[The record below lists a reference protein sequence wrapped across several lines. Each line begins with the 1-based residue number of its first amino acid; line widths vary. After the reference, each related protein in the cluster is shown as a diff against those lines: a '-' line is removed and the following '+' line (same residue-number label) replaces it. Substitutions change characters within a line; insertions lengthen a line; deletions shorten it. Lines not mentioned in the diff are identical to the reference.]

1 MSKKITISIHQP
13 GYIPWLGFFKKI
25 SSSDIFVFLDDV
37 KFVRKQWQ
45 SRNRIRTNQGSQW
58 LSVPAK
64 PNMGKNLNDVKI
76 DHITRWSLNHKKT
89 IQDSYKKSLFFQN
102 YWNFFDELYDEKFE
116 KLIDLNLKII
126 LYLMKVLKIDTKV
139 ILSSELNIKETK
151 SDRILAICKKL
162 DADIYL
168 SGAMG
173 VSYLN
178 INDFSENNIKVEI
191 QNFQHPIYKQIYEP
205 FIPNMASID
214 LLFNEG
220 ENAAKILRKA
230 KNF

>member
-1 MSKKITISIHQP
+1 MSKKITVSIHQP
-13 GYIPWLGFFKKI
+13 GYLPWLGFFKKI

-45 SRNRIRTNQGSQW
+45 SRNKIRTNQGSQW

-64 PNMGKNLNDVKI
+64 NGMIKNLNDVKI
-76 DHITRWSLNHKKT
+76 DHNTEWGLNHKKD
-89 IQDSYKKSLFFQN
+89 IQFNYKKSPFFQN

-139 ILSSELNIKETK
+139 ILSSELNIKKTK

-173 VSYLN
+173 VDYLN
-178 INDFSENNIKVEI
+178 INDFSENNIKVEF

-220 ENAAKILRKA
+220 ENAAKIIREA

>member
-13 GYIPWLGFFKKI
+13 GYLPWLGFFKKI
-25 SSSDIFVFLDDV
+25 SSSDVFVFLDDV
-37 KFVRKQWQ
+37 KFVRKQWHN
-45 SRNRIRTNQGSQW
+45 RNKIRTSQGSHW

-64 PNMGKNLNDVKI
+64 SNVSKNLNDVEI
-76 DHITRWSLNHKKT
+76 DHSTTWSLNHKKT
-89 IQDSYKKSLFFQN
+89 IQFSYKKSPFFQN
-102 YWNFFDELYDEKFE
+102 YWDFFDELYDEKFE

-151 SDRILAICKKL
+151 SDRNLAICKKL
-162 DADIYL
+162 DADVYL
-168 SGAMG
+168 SGTLG
-173 VSYLN
+173 VNYLN
-178 INDFSENNIKVEI
+178 IDDFSENNIKVEI

-220 ENAAKILRKA
+220 ENAAKILREA